1 MECISELKDSL
12 NMYFGWNKARMTC
25 FVNML
30 LALLATRTV
39 NLNKLACVVFGDAL
53 QASRYRRIQRFFSE
67 FPLDHHLC
75 GDTLFT
81 WLV

>member
-1 MECISELKDSL
+1 M
-12 NMYFGWNKARMTC
+12 AC

-53 QASRYRRIQRFFSE
+53 QPSRYLWENNSDPAGSKFLATN
-67 FPLDHHLC
+67 LDEKWKKSNIM
-75 GDTLFT
+75 FT
-81 WLV
+81 Y

>member
-39 NLNKLACVVFGDAL
+39 NLNNSDPSGRKFLATNQDEKWKQNSIMFI
-53 QASRYRRIQRFFSE
+53 Y
-67 FPLDHHLC
+67 
-75 GDTLFT
+75 
-81 WLV
+81 